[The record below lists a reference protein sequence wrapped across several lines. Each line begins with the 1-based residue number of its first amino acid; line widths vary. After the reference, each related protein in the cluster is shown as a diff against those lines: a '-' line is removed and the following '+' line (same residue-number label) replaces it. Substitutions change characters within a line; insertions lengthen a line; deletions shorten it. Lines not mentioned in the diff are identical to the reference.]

1 MTESIT
7 NKSSHRKGYFIVFA
21 VLAILTILELA
32 IPSLDVKY
40 FYRASSLT
48 LLAFAKAFVVAYY
61 YMHLNEETAWL
72 KFIAI
77 IPISAG
83 FYAAVLILE
92 TIFR

>member
-1 MTESIT
+1 MTENVT
-7 NKSSHRKGYFIVFA
+7 HKSNHRKGYFIVFA
-21 VLAILTILELA
+21 VLALLTVLELA
-32 IPSLDVKY
+32 IPSLEVAY

-83 FYAAVLILE
+83 LYATMLILE
-92 TIFR
+92 TTFR